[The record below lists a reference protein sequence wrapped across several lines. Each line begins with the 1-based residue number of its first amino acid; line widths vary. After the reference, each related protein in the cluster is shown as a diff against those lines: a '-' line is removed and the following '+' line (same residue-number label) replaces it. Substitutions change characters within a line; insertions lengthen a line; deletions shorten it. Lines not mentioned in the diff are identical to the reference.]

1 MSAQAR
7 RNVSSDL
14 EKIGQAQTQLQY
26 AVQAVRATA
35 RGSANSGV
43 DAATIKAQVSR
54 VANASSRFYAAM
66 ANYFVEILQAGD
78 TDLRGNDD
86 QRQAMDDIV
95 NRTSE
100 TTDSICE
107 LTSDL
112 ATSDSFL
119 TVSAESSLA
128 WGCGTD
134 FVSET
139 NEDKAKQKT
148 YFLYEATRQGTNAQ
162 PGPPATTAFSPSFF
176 ADALPERDLS
186 VNSPIDAV
194 RSTSVQA
201 PFALIASSK
210 SVDGLKDA
218 VRRASSAWPS
228 SLPTSIHNQLMR
240 QTATRVKVSA
250 RLHSTPDR
258 RRLSADATNKQASS
272 LAPLLSTVL
281 LLPFGVNHGT
291 DPREAKGFSSSEAG
305 VWRRLLM
312 RSITSAQTSSS
323 TFFTG

>member
-1 MSAQAR
+1 M
-7 RNVSSDL
+7 SSDL

-35 RGSANSGV
+35 RGSADSGV
-43 DAATIKAQVSR
+43 DAATIQAQVSR

-78 TDLRGNDD
+78 TDLRGNDE

-139 NEDKAKQKT
+139 KEDKAKQQT
-148 YFLYEATRQGTNAQ
+148 YFLYEATRQGSNAQ
-162 PGPPATTAFSPSFF
+162 PGPPATTAFLPSLF
-176 ADALPERDLS
+176 ADALPERDVS
-186 VNSPIDAV
+186 VDSPIDAV

-240 QTATRVKVSA
+240 QTAARVKVSA
-250 RLHSTPDR
+250 RLHSTTDR
-258 RRLSADATNKQASS
+258 RSLSADATNKQASS
-272 LAPLLSTVL
+272 LAPLFSTVL

-305 VWRRLLM
+305 VWRRVLM
-312 RSITSAQTSSS
+312 RSITSSS